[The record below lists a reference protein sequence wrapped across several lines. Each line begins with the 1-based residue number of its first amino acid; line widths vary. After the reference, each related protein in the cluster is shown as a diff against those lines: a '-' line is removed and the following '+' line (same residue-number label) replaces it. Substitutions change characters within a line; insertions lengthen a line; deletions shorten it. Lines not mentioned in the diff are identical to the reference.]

1 MPVLPVAAGAGC
13 WLLGLGAG
21 CWLLGAGSGSGC
33 WVLGAGCWLLV
44 AGCWLLVAGCWLLV
58 AGCWLLVL
66 VLLSHGKPTPFFYA
80 LSCTLTGAVAKFL
93 PVLVVLPVGAGA
105 GAGLFW

>member
-1 MPVLPVAAGAGC
+1 VLV
-13 WLLGLGAG
+13 
-21 CWLLGAGSGSGC
+21 
-33 WVLGAGCWLLV
+33 
-44 AGCWLLVAGCWLLV
+44 
-58 AGCWLLVL
+58 LVL
-66 VLLSHGKPTPFFYA
+66 VLLSPGKPTPFFYA

>member
-1 MPVLPVAAGAGC
+1 MPVLPVAA
-13 WLLGLGAG
+13 GAG

-44 AGCWLLVAGCWLLV
+44 AGCWV
-58 AGCWLLVL
+58 LVL

>member
-1 MPVLPVAAGAGC
+1 MPVAAGAGC

-44 AGCWLLVAGCWLLV
+44 AGCWV
-58 AGCWLLVL
+58 LVL

>member
-1 MPVLPVAAGAGC
+1 MIVNASVASGSRRWVLAVGAGC
-13 WLLGLGAG
+13 RVLAVG
-21 CWLLGAGSGSGC
+21 CWVWV
-33 WVLGAGCWLLV
+33 WVLGAGCWVLV
-44 AGCWLLVAGCWLLV
+44 AGCWV
-58 AGCWLLVL
+58 LVL